1 MHAPTRHAPG
11 DRDHLTSCGPVWK
24 RKDWERMTSLEPTPD
39 TDPLRE
45 RLQRALGSQYSLGRE
60 LGGGMSRVFLAEET
74 ALDRKVV
81 VKVLSTSLIGE
92 VSSERF
98 AREIRLSAR
107 LQHPG
112 IVPVLSVGTA
122 DALPYYVMP
131 YVAGESLR
139 HRLAQME
146 GGHRLPLAQA
156 IAILRDVAR
165 ALAFA
170 HGQGV
175 IHRDIKPENILLS
188 GDAAVVA
195 DFGVAKAL
203 RDARTKGDLVSPTTL
218 TQAGTSLG
226 TPAYMS
232 PEQAAGDPSLDARSD
247 IYAFGVVAYEMLAGE
262 HPFAHRH
269 SIHALVAAHLMEA
282 PRPLETRADGVP
294 QDLAAVVMRC
304 LAKSP
309 EDRPASAEIL
319 VDVLTSGRDSPTAAT
334 VQSTNGTAIAGRS
347 ALRRPVLITIGVALI
362 AGGAL
367 IAWWGLG
374 RMDRGEKVVSSMTA
388 NSAGYG
394 DYMRGRVKDRS
405 ENREDNHEAIRYL
418 RLAVA
423 ADPNLAPAYAEL
435 ARAYTLRAFYYAP
448 DSERKSL
455 SEDAE
460 IAVDRALT
468 LQPDLADAW
477 FVKGFMLWT
486 PSRRFPHDQAIAAYR
501 RALSLNSQLDEA
513 HHQLALV
520 LLHVG
525 LLDEARAHID
535 SALAINPL
543 NTLARFR
550 YGVIASYRGDYSE
563 ADRIFRSTQKDLNP
577 SLWGFQEANALLRL
591 GRTNEASALLS
602 RFLAENPKDEGGV
615 GHSVL
620 AMIGARAGRRTEA
633 DSAISRAVS
642 LGGGFGHFHHTAY
655 NIAVAETMLGRK
667 SAAIKYLEQA
677 ADDGFPCYPLFA
689 TDIDLAVL
697 RSEPRFIALLARLK
711 ADMERLRVG
720 RAGA

>member
-1 MHAPTRHAPG
+1 
-11 DRDHLTSCGPVWK
+11 
-24 RKDWERMTSLEPTPD
+24 MTSLEPTPD
-39 TDPLRE
+39 TDPIRE
-45 RLQRALGSQYSLGRE
+45 RLQRALGSQYSLERE
-60 LGGGMSRVFLAEET
+60 LGGGMSRVFLAEEI
-74 ALDRKVV
+74 ALARKVV
-81 VKVLSTSLIGE
+81 VKVLPTSLIGE
-92 VSSERF
+92 MSSERF
-98 AREIRLSAR
+98 AREIRVSAR

-122 DALPYYVMP
+122 DELPYYVMP

-146 GGHRLPLAQA
+146 GGHRLPLANA
-156 IAILRDVAR
+156 VAILRDVAR

-175 IHRDIKPENILLS
+175 IHRDIKPENILLT

-203 RDARTKGDLVSPTTL
+203 DAARTQGDTVASPTL

-262 HPFAHRH
+262 HQFAHRH
-269 SIHALVAAHLMEA
+269 SIHALVAAHLTEA
-282 PRPLETRADGVP
+282 PRPLETRADGLP
-294 QDLAAVVMRC
+294 QELAGVVMRC
-304 LAKSP
+304 LEKSP
-309 EDRPASAEIL
+309 DDRPASAQIL

-334 VQSTNGTAIAGRS
+334 GQSTNGTAIAGRS
-347 ALRRPVLITIGVALI
+347 ALRRPVLIMLGVAVV

-367 IAWWGLG
+367 IVWQARLNTH
-374 RMDRGEKVVSSMTA
+374 RGEKIATPVST
-388 NSAGYG
+388 SAAGND
-394 DYMRGRVKDRS
+394 DYLRGRVRVRK

-418 RLAVA
+418 RLAVS
-423 ADPNLAPAYAEL
+423 ADPTFAPAYAEL
-435 ARAYTLRAFYYAP
+435 ARAYTIRAFYFAP
-448 DSERKSL
+448 DSEKKSL
-455 SEDAE
+455 NEDAE
-460 IAVDRALT
+460 IAVEKALT

-525 LLDEARAHID
+525 LLDEAKAHLD
-535 SALAINPL
+535 SALAINQG

-550 YGVIASYRGDYSE
+550 YGVIATYRSDYAE
-563 ADRIFRSTQKDLNP
+563 ADRIFRSTQKELNP
-577 SLWGFQEANALLRL
+577 SLWGFQEATVLLGL
-591 GRTNEASALLS
+591 GRTSEAYALIS
-602 RFLAENPKDEGGV
+602 TFLADNPKDEAGV

-620 AMIGARAGRRTEA
+620 AMIAAKAGRRTEA
-633 DSAISRAVS
+633 DSAIARAIS

-655 NIAVAETMLGRK
+655 NIAVAETMLGRR
-667 SAAIKYLEQA
+667 SAAIEYLEQA
-677 ADDGFPCYPLFA
+677 ADDGFPCYTLFA
-689 TDIDLAVL
+689 TDTNLAAL
-697 RSEPRFIALLARLK
+697 RSESRFVALLTRLK

-720 RAGA
+720 LSGA